1 MAILFKTAISE
12 DKALEKVEATIL
24 DGSDRD
30 GYLNVMTED
39 MERAE
44 ASERGRHTGEFR
56 DQVDAALTDA
66 KRDAPFW
73 LVYRRTEADK
83 GISANDI
90 RNAAI
95 RLTRGYDGTIVI
107 ALSLLG
113 HDHDD
118 GDLELI
124 FICFRED
131 FHRRN
136 FRVRYENKYVPD

>member
-1 MAILFKTAISE
+1 MAILFKTALSE

-39 MERAE
+39 MERAA

-56 DQVDAALTDA
+56 DQVDVALTEA
-66 KRDAPFW
+66 KQSAPFW
-73 LVYRRTEADK
+73 LVYRRTESDPV
-83 GISANDI
+83 SANDI

-95 RLTRGYDGTIVI
+95 RLTRGYSGTIVI

-113 HDHDD
+113 HAHDD
-118 GDLELI
+118 GDLELV

>member
-1 MAILFKTAISE
+1 MAILFKTALSE

-24 DGSDRD
+24 DGSGRD

-39 MERAE
+39 MERAA

-56 DQVDAALTDA
+56 DQVDVALAEA
-66 KRDAPFW
+66 KQTAPFW
-73 LVYRRTEADK
+73 LVYRRTENDPVT
-83 GISANDI
+83 ANEI

-95 RLTRGYDGTIVI
+95 RLTRGYSGTIVI

-113 HDHDD
+113 HNHDD
-118 GDLELI
+118 GDLELV

-136 FRVRYENKYVPD
+136 FRVRYEHKYVPD